1 MNHKKRNTPKQEKKQ
16 KREINEHFSFKSH
29 HHDVMATQNAYDY
42 YENHKPSNLQIF
54 NSDLFVALDTN
65 FILDIYSMCHKE
77 REQFIRFIEDNTAR
91 IIITHQVEYEYT
103 KHRNEHIN
111 NYEKSIKSIQDN
123 AKSSLNNTKDA
134 LKTAANRFK
143 QLQKDA
149 RVRNDMEDVVPLIS
163 PIIAYIEEHD
173 VSDEFRQKIDELYQP
188 LKEKL
193 EGVVDLLSPKF
204 LSERDDSVLRAL
216 SKSVI
221 LPQLTNKEQDFLKE
235 LYAKCLKDFEENKNT
250 SLVDTYR
257 FPGVGD
263 RGKLKQN
270 KEPFGDFV
278 IYHELLSFI
287 NQYDADVV
295 LLTSDVSKSDWVR
308 SDKSQ
313 YEQQLIDTYL
323 HTGHMLYVYDI
334 GNVLP
339 SILQG
344 VELADDDSLE
354 DDDSTVEDGKASVEG
369 KKEANGESGQ
379 QEAKVETGLT
389 NKPLKPKLS
398 YLHEMTEEI
407 FLRELEE
414 AIFWST
420 KYEDDFVSRT
430 DFIVNWVGRKHFLYS
445 SSNSVLE
452 DLIKKGKV
460 ILYEEN
466 VTGKNIKCIKLAEE
480 KSKNDSQQPAS

>member
-1 MNHKKRNTPKQEKKQ
+1 MSNKKRNTRKPEKKQ
-16 KREINEHFSFKSH
+16 KSEINDQFSFKSH
-29 HHDVMATQNAYDY
+29 HHNIMATQKAYDY
-42 YENHKPSNLQIF
+42 YEEHKPSNLQIF
-54 NSDLFVALDTN
+54 DSDLFIALDTN

-111 NYEKSIKSIQDN
+111 NYEKSIKSIKDN
-123 AKSSLNNTKDA
+123 AKSSLNSTKDA
-134 LKTAANRFK
+134 LKTAAMRFK

-149 RVRNDMEDVVPLIS
+149 RVRNDMEDVVPLIT
-163 PIIAYIEEHD
+163 PIITYIEEHD

-204 LSERDDSVLRAL
+204 LSERDDSVLKAL

-221 LPQLTNKEQDFLKE
+221 LPQLTNKEQEFLRE
-235 LYAKCLKDFEENKNT
+235 LYAKCLKDFEDNKNT
-250 SLVDTYR
+250 ALVDAYR

-263 RGKLKQN
+263 RGKIKQN
-270 KEPFGDFV
+270 KDPFGDFV

-287 NQYDADVV
+287 NQYDSDVV

-308 SDKSQ
+308 TDKSQ

-323 HTGHMLYVYDI
+323 HTDHMLYIYDI
-334 GNVLP
+334 NNVLP

-344 VELADDDSLE
+344 VELADDDLLE
-354 DDDSTVEDGKASVEG
+354 DDDSTVEEG
-369 KKEANGESGQ
+369 KNAVEDIVEANGEETR
-379 QEAKVETGLT
+379 QEAKAGVESA
-389 NKPLKPKLS
+389 NKPSRPKLS

-407 FLRELEE
+407 FLKELKE
-414 AIFWST
+414 AIFWSA
-420 KYEDDFVSRT
+420 KYEEGFVSRH
-430 DFIVNWVGRKHFLYS
+430 DFIINWVGRKHFLYS
-445 SSNSVLE
+445 SSDSVLE
-452 DLIKKGKV
+452 NLIKEGKV
-460 ILYEEN
+460 IAYEEN
-466 VTGKNIKCIKLAEE
+466 IAGKNIRCIKLAE
-480 KSKNDSQQPAS
+480 

>member
-1 MNHKKRNTPKQEKKQ
+1 MSNKKRNTRKQEKKQ
-16 KREINEHFSFKSH
+16 KSEINDQFSFKSH
-29 HHDVMATQNAYDY
+29 HHNIMATQKAYDY
-42 YENHKPSNLQIF
+42 YDEHKPSNLQIF
-54 NSDLFVALDTN
+54 DSDLFIALDTN

-111 NYEKSIKSIQDN
+111 NYEKSIKSIKDN

-134 LKTAANRFK
+134 LKTAASRFK
-143 QLQKDA
+143 QLQRDA
-149 RVRNDMEDVVPLIS
+149 RVRNDMEDVAPLIT
-163 PIIAYIEEHD
+163 PIISYIEEHD
-173 VSDEFRQKIDELYQP
+173 VSEEFRQEIDELYQP

-193 EGVVDLLSPKF
+193 EGVVELLAPKF
-204 LSERDDSVLRAL
+204 LSERDDSVLKAL

-221 LPQLTNKEQDFLKE
+221 LPQLSNKEQDFLRD
-235 LYAKCLKDFEENKNT
+235 LYTKCLKDFEENRN
-250 SLVDTYR
+250 SALVDSYR

-263 RGKLKQN
+263 RGKIKQN
-270 KEPFGDFV
+270 KDPFGDFV

-308 SDKSQ
+308 ADKSQ
-313 YEQQLIDTYL
+313 YEQQLIDSYL
-323 HTGHMLYVYDI
+323 HTGHMLYIYDI
-334 GNVLP
+334 NNVLP

-354 DDDSTVEDGKASVEG
+354 DDDSTVEEG
-369 KKEANGESGQ
+369 KEITEEIMEVKNEEKR
-379 QEAKVETGLT
+379 QEQTIEPCPTD
-389 NKPLKPKLS
+389 KPSRPKLS

-407 FLRELEE
+407 FLKELKE

-420 KYEDDFVSRT
+420 KYEEGFVSRH
-430 DFIVNWVGRKHFLYS
+430 DFIINWVGRKHFLYS
-445 SSNSVLE
+445 SSDSVLE
-452 DLIKKGKV
+452 NLIKEGKV
-460 ILYEEN
+460 IPYEEN
-466 VTGKNIKCIKLAEE
+466 ITGKNIRCIKLAE
-480 KSKNDSQQPAS
+480 